1 MFQPMKQ
8 LFAPTNKDLRK
19 RILFTLGALLI
30 FVVGTTIRIPGT
42 KNITGSLGFLDLMDV
57 MGGGALKQFSIFA
70 LGVMPYITASIIMQL
85 LQMDIIPYFS
95 ELAKEGPSGRQ
106 KINQITRYAGI
117 VFAFIEG
124 FAFSFAFLSS
134 SAATAFDHLYI
145 ATIMTAG
152 TAFLLWMGDQ
162 ITQKGIG
169 NGMSLII
176 MAGIVSTLPAMFV
189 EAFRG
194 LVLNSTLNMGL
205 GIFLFVMYVIVYFL
219 IIIGVIFVEEANKKI
234 PIQYANKST
243 SSFGNESYMPI
254 KVNCANVVPVIF
266 ASSLLAIPATIASFV
281 KNEGFTT
288 FVNKYLSYT
297 QPVGFVIYILLIFL
311 FGYVYTFIQMK
322 PEDMAK
328 NLQQSGGYIPGVR
341 PGKDTENYVSKVLS
355 RLTVVGSLFLVVLAT
370 LPIIFSWLIAL
381 IPGVEL
387 SSVVTIGGTG
397 LLIVVGVALES
408 YKQLEGSILSRSYK
422 KGYKRR

>member
-70 LGVMPYITASIIMQL
+70 LGVMPYITASIIIQL

-106 KINQITRYAGI
+106 KINQITRYMGI
-117 VFAFIEG
+117 IFAFVEG

-134 SAATAFDHLYI
+134 STASAFDHLYI
-145 ATIMTAG
+145 AIIMTAG

-176 MAGIVSTLPAMFV
+176 MAGIVATLPAMFV
-189 EAFRG
+189 EAFKG

-219 IIIGVIFVEEANKKI
+219 IIIGVIFVEEANRKI

-281 KNEGFTT
+281 KNEGFTS

-297 QPVGFVIYILLIFL
+297 EPVGFIIYVLLIFL

-387 SSVVTIGGTG
+387 SSAVTIGGTG